1 MNKMFLGENP
11 IHIEVKDK
19 SDIAQLVLMPGDPL
33 RAKYIAENFLDDAKC
48 VTSVRN
54 MLGFTGFYKGKKV
67 TVMGSGMGMPSMGI
81 YAFELFHYFNV
92 EKIIRIGT
100 CGAVSPKANINDMIL
115 SDKVY
120 SESNFAYTFNN
131 YRKRIVVADPSLN
144 NNVMEAANELS
155 LNGNLHVG
163 MLTTM
168 DVFGPYID
176 FERVLGRIPKNLDI
190 LGEEMEAFGL
200 IHIANSMGRKA
211 TAIATV
217 VDSKY
222 SNVVLTIEQRQT
234 SLNNMIKLAL
244 EAIIKE

>member
-1 MNKMFLGENP
+1 MFLGENP
-11 IHIEVKDK
+11 IHIEVEKK
-19 SDIAQLVLMPGDPL
+19 EDIAKFVLMPGDPL
-33 RAKYIAENFLDDAKC
+33 RAKYIADNFLENSKC

-54 MLGFTGFYKGKKV
+54 MLGFTGTYKGV
-67 TVMGSGMGMPSMGI
+67 SLTVMVSGMGMPSMGI
-81 YAFELFHYFNV
+81 YSFELFHFFGV

-100 CGAVSPKANINDMIL
+100 CGAVSPKANINDIL
-115 SDKVY
+115 LSESVY
-120 SESNFAYTFNN
+120 SESNFAYTYNN
-131 YRKRIVVADPSLN
+131 YRERVVMADKSLN
-144 NNVMEAANELS
+144 ENVVKAANELG
-155 LNGNLHVG
+155 LNDKLHKG

-176 FERVLGRIPKNLDI
+176 FERVLSRIPKEYEV

-200 IHIANSMGRKA
+200 IHVANSMKRSA

-222 SNVVLTIEQRQT
+222 SDVVLSIEERQT

-244 EAIIKE
+244 EAIIK

>member
-33 RAKYIAENFLDDAKC
+33 RAKYIAENFLDDSKC

-131 YRKRIVVADPSLN
+131 YRERIVVADPSLN
-144 NNVMEAANELS
+144 KNVMEAANELS

>member
-1 MNKMFLGENP
+1 MFLGENP
-11 IHIEVKDK
+11 IHIEVENK
-19 SDIAQLVLMPGDPL
+19 SDIADLVLMPGDPL
-33 RAKYIAENFLDDAKC
+33 RAKYIAENFLEDSKL

-54 MLGFTGFYKGKKV
+54 MLGFTGYYKGKRI

-81 YAFELFHYFNV
+81 YSFELFHFFDV
-92 EKIIRIGT
+92 QKIIRIGT
-100 CGAVSPKANINDMIL
+100 CGAVSPKAQINDMLL
-115 SDKVY
+115 SESVY

-131 YRKRIVVADPSLN
+131 YDKHVVLADSKLN
-144 NNVMEAANELS
+144 SDVVLTSEELG
-155 LNGNLHVG
+155 LNDKLHVG

-176 FERVLGRIPKNLDI
+176 FDRVLDRIPKEYDV

-200 IHIANSMGRKA
+200 IHIANSMNKKA

-217 VDSKY
+217 VDSKF
-222 SNVVLTIEQRQT
+222 SDVVLTIEERQT

-244 EAIIKE
+244 EAIIK

>member
-1 MNKMFLGENP
+1 MFLGENP
-11 IHIEVKDK
+11 IHIEVEKK
-19 SDIAQLVLMPGDPL
+19 EDIAKFVLMPGDPL
-33 RAKYIAENFLDDAKC
+33 RAKYIADNFLENAKC

-54 MLGFTGFYKGKKV
+54 MLGFTGTYKGV
-67 TVMGSGMGMPSMGI
+67 SLTVMGSGMGMPSMGI
-81 YAFELFHYFNV
+81 YSFELFHFFDV
-92 EKIIRIGT
+92 QKIIRIGT
-100 CGAVSPKANINDMIL
+100 CGAVSPKANINDMLL
-115 SDKVY
+115 SESVY

-131 YRKRIVVADPSLN
+131 YRERVVVADEELN
-144 NNVMEAANELS
+144 NSVMMAASELG
-155 LNGNLHVG
+155 LNDKLHKG

-176 FERVLGRIPKNLDI
+176 FERVLSRIPKEYEV

-200 IHIANSMGRKA
+200 IHVANSMKRSA

-222 SNVVLTIEQRQT
+222 SDVVLSIEERQT

-244 EAIIKE
+244 EAIIK

>member
-1 MNKMFLGENP
+1 MFLGENP
-11 IHIEVKDK
+11 IHIKVENKN
-19 SDIAQLVLMPGDPL
+19 DIGSLVLMPGDPL
-33 RAKYIAENFLDDAKC
+33 RAKYIAEKFLSDAKC

-54 MLGFTGFYKGKKV
+54 MLGYTGTYKGKKI

-81 YAFELFHYFNV
+81 YAFELFHFFNV

-100 CGAVSPKANINDMIL
+100 CGAVSPKANINDLIV
-115 SDKVY
+115 SSSVY
-120 SESNFAYTFNN
+120 SESNFAYTYNN
-131 YRKRIVVADPSLN
+131 YDKHVVEADKELN
-144 NNVMEAANELS
+144 ENIMEASQELNIS
-155 LNGNLHVG
+155 DEVHLG

-176 FERVLGRIPKNLDI
+176 FERVLARIPEEYEV

-200 IHIANSMGRKA
+200 VHIANSFGKKA

-222 SNVVLTIEQRQT
+222 SDVVLSIEERQT
-234 SLNNMIKLAL
+234 SLNKMIELAL
-244 EAIIKE
+244 EAIIK

>member
-54 MLGFTGFYKGKKV
+54 MLGFTGYYKGKKV

-131 YRKRIVVADPSLN
+131 YRERIVVADPSLN
-144 NNVMEAANELS
+144 KNVMEAANELS